1 MLDWLIYGLLS
12 GGALILVGA
21 LFPLCRLVAELPPG
35 KTLVQWCV
43 LMALVGLFIAGYIG
57 YAVAFRVSFASTR
70 AASAADAI
78 VPVVFFLGALFVLL
92 TCSLALQTARELRRL
107 PVLERETATD
117 PLTGIFNR
125 RYLERRLDE
134 EVARA
139 RRHALPLGILVVDV
153 DHFKAINDR
162 YGHPAGDR
170 VLVEVARAIGET
182 VRSSDV
188 AARYGGEEFVIIAPG
203 AAPQTAAALGERLRA
218 RIEASEIVATPDD
231 AHSAERIRVTASIG
245 VAVLEP
251 RHEDARSLL
260 AEADQALYRA
270 KALGRN
276 GVVGPPPAGQE

>member
-1 MLDWLIYGLLS
+1 MLDWLVYGLLS
-12 GGALILVGA
+12 AGALTLLGA

-35 KTLVQWCV
+35 RTLVQWRV
-43 LMALVGLFIAGYIG
+43 LMALVGLFIAGYLAYGI
-57 YAVAFRVSFASTR
+57 VFRVHFASTR

-92 TCSLALQTARELRRL
+92 TSSLALQTARELRRL

-125 RYLERRLDE
+125 RYLERRMDQ

-139 RRHALPLGILVVDV
+139 RRDALPLGILVVDV

-203 AAPQTAAALGERLRA
+203 AAPQTAAGLGERLRA
-218 RIEASEIVATPDD
+218 RIEANEIVATPGD
-231 AHSAERIRVTASIG
+231 AHAAERIRVTASIG

-270 KALGRN
+270 KGLGRN
-276 GVVGPPPAGQE
+276 RVA